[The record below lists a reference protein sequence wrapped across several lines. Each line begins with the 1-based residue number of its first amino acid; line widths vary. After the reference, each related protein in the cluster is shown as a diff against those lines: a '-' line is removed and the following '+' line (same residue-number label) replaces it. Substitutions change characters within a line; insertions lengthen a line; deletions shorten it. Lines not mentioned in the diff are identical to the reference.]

1 MDGSAALK
9 MPEKMS
15 IAEYLESEMHSEVR
29 HEYRNGY
36 VRGMAGASKNH
47 ERVGGRLFGE
57 LYGHLK
63 GSPCEVF
70 KSDMKVLVDV
80 DEQQAFFYPD
90 LVVGCDPA
98 DDEAFYLRHPKLI
111 IEVLSVDEFR
121 DRVEKRLIY
130 QRLPSLEEYAVVS
143 QDPAKPEITI
153 FRRADGW
160 EPGAVH
166 RSGGFELR
174 SIGFQGRVEDLYPA
188 S

>member
-1 MDGSAALK
+1 MDGSAGLK

-15 IAEYLESEMHSEVR
+15 ITEYLESEMHSEVR

-47 ERVGGRLFGE
+47 ERVALS
-57 LYGHLK
+57 LAAALLAHLK

-153 FRRADGW
+153 FRRADAW

-166 RSGGFELR
+166 RSGSFELR
-174 SIGFQGRVEDLYPA
+174 SIGFHGRVEDLYPA

>member
-1 MDGSAALK
+1 MDGGASLK

-47 ERVGGRLFGE
+47 ERVALS
-57 LYGHLK
+57 LAAALLAHLK

-153 FRRADGW
+153 FRRADAW

-174 SIGFQGRVEDLYPA
+174 SIGFHGRVEDLYPA

>member
-1 MDGSAALK
+1 MDGSAGLK

-15 IAEYLESEMHSEVR
+15 ITEYLESEMHSEVR

-47 ERVGGRLFGE
+47 ERVALS
-57 LYGHLK
+57 LAAALLAHLK

-153 FRRADGW
+153 FRRADAW

-174 SIGFQGRVEDLYPA
+174 SIGFQGRIEDLYPA